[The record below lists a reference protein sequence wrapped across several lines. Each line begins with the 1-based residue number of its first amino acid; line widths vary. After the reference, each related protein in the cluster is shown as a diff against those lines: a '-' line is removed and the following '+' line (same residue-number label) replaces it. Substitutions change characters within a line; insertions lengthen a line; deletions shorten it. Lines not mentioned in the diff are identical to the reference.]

1 MVIKEVLTKKDS
13 RRFLEFHKWLYRD
26 DPNWV
31 CPLDS
36 EFNAVFDPAI
46 NRTFR
51 HGILKRWILTDE
63 DDRMIGRI
71 AAFVDHYRSKAYRQP
86 TGGLGFFEVIE
97 DEKAA
102 FLLFETAVEWLKD
115 NGMEAVD
122 GPITFGSN
130 ESNWGLLVE
139 GFMQQGYG
147 MPYNK
152 KYYKDYFEKYGFRNY
167 FNQYSFHRDIAS
179 VNVFPERFMKIAEWI
194 SRKPGYTFEHF
205 SFKNPGKYVNDLVEI
220 YNATWS
226 EFREDYQPMEP
237 DDFNETIKKGKAF
250 LDEELI
256 WFAYKDGEPVAFYI
270 LFPDLNQIL
279 KHFNGKM
286 NLWNMIRFLY
296 LKQKKTM
303 TRMRAL
309 VAGVKPAF
317 RNSGIESAIFK
328 CLYNVFMK
336 KRYYTELE
344 LSWVGDFN
352 EPMLSIYEAIGAEKA
367 KRHVTYRYLINK
379 DIEFIRLEDE
389 MKELVERN
397 EEISKNK

>member
-1 MVIKEVLTKKDS
+1 MVIKEVVDKKDS
-13 RRFLEFHKWLYRD
+13 KRFLKFHKWLYRD

-36 EFNAVFDPAI
+36 EFNAVFDPLK
-46 NRTFR
+46 NRTFN
-51 HGILKRWILTDE
+51 HGILKRWLLMDGNSKV
-63 DDRMIGRI
+63 IGRI
-71 AAFVDHYRSKAYRQP
+71 AAFIDHNRSKVYRQP

-102 FLLFETAVEWLKD
+102 FMLFDTAIEWLKSQ
-115 NGMEAVD
+115 GMEAVD
-122 GPITFGSN
+122 GPVTFGSN

-152 KYYKDYFEKYGFRNY
+152 DYYSDFFEKYGFSNY
-167 FNQYSFHRDIAS
+167 FNQYSFHKDIAS
-179 VNVFPERFMKIAEWI
+179 VNVFPERFMKIAEWV
-194 SRKPGYTFEHF
+194 SRKPGYSFEHF
-205 SFKNPGKYVNDLVEI
+205 SFKNAEKYVNDLVDI

-226 EFREDYQPMEP
+226 EFREDFQPMVP
-237 DDFNETIKKGKAF
+237 ADFDDTLKKGKAF

-256 WFAYKDGEPVAFYI
+256 WFAYHDGEPVSFYI

-279 KHFNGKM
+279 KYLNGKLH
-286 NLWNMIRFLY
+286 LWNIIKFMY
-296 LKQKKTM
+296 LKRKHAM
-303 TRMRAL
+303 TRLRAV

-317 RNSGIESAIFK
+317 RNIGIESAIFK
-328 CLYNVFMK
+328 CLYDIFMK
-336 KRYYTELE
+336 KRYYQELE

-352 EPMLSIYEAIGAEKA
+352 QPMLSIYKALGAEQA
-367 KRHVTYRYLINK
+367 KRHVTYRYMINK

-389 MKELVERN
+389 MKELVEGKDDK
-397 EEISKNK
+397 SDNK

>member
-1 MVIKEVLTKKDS
+1 MVIKEVVDKKDCK
-13 RRFLEFHKWLYRD
+13 RFLEFHKWHYRD

-36 EFNAVFDPAI
+36 EFNAIFDPGKNKAF
-46 NRTFR
+46 T
-51 HGILKRWILTDE
+51 HGVLKRWILLNGNNKV
-63 DDRMIGRI
+63 IGRI
-71 AAFVDHYRSKAYRQP
+71 ASFIDHNRSKADRQP
-86 TGGLGFFEVIE
+86 TGGIGFFEVIE

-102 FLLFETAVEWLKD
+102 FMLFNTAIEWLKD

-122 GPITFGSN
+122 GPVNFGSN

-139 GFMQQGYG
+139 GFVQQGYG

-152 KYYKDYFEKYGFRNY
+152 EYYSDYFEKYGFRNY

-194 SRKPGYTFEHF
+194 SRKPGYSFEHF
-205 SFKNPGKYVNDLVEI
+205 TFRNAGKYTNDLVDI

-226 EFREDYQPMEP
+226 EFREDFQPMEP
-237 DDFNETIKKGKAF
+237 SDFDDTVKKGKAF

-256 WFAYKDGEPVAFYI
+256 WFAYHNGEPIAFFI
-270 LFPDLNQIL
+270 LYPDLNQIL
-279 KHFNGKM
+279 KHLNGKLH
-286 NLWNMIRFLY
+286 LWNILKFLY
-296 LKQKKTM
+296 LKRKHTM
-303 TRMRAL
+303 TRMRAV

-317 RNSGIESAIFK
+317 RNSGVESAIFK
-328 CLYNVFMK
+328 CLYHVFMK

-352 EPMLSIYEAIGAEKA
+352 KIMLSVYRAVGAEQA
-367 KRHVTYRYLINK
+367 KTHVTYRYMINK

-389 MKELVERN
+389 MKELVETKEQKSDN
-397 EEISKNK
+397 

>member
-1 MVIKEVLTKKDS
+1 MVIKEVIDKKDKK
-13 RRFLEFHKWLYRD
+13 RFLEFHKWHYRD

-36 EFNAVFDPAI
+36 EFNAIFDPGKNKAY
-46 NRTFR
+46 T
-51 HGILKRWILTDE
+51 HGVLKRWILLNGNNKV
-63 DDRMIGRI
+63 IGRI
-71 AAFVDHYRSKAYRQP
+71 AAFIDHNRSKVYRQP
-86 TGGLGFFEVIE
+86 TGGIGFFEVIE

-102 FLLFETAVEWLKD
+102 FMLFNTAIEWLKD

-122 GPITFGSN
+122 GPVNFGSN

-139 GFMQQGYG
+139 GFVQQGYG

-152 KYYKDYFEKYGFRNY
+152 EYYSDYFEKYGFRNY

-194 SRKPGYTFEHF
+194 SRKPGYSFEHF
-205 SFKNPGKYVNDLVEI
+205 TFRNAGKYTNDLVDI

-226 EFREDYQPMEP
+226 EFREDFQPMESSDF
-237 DDFNETIKKGKAF
+237 DDTVKKGKAF

-256 WFAYKDGEPVAFYI
+256 WFAYHNGEPIAFFI
-270 LFPDLNQIL
+270 LYPDLNQIL
-279 KHFNGKM
+279 KHLNGKLH
-286 NLWNMIRFLY
+286 LWNILKFLY
-296 LKQKKTM
+296 LKRKHTM
-303 TRMRAL
+303 TRMRAV

-317 RNSGIESAIFK
+317 RNSGVESAIFK
-328 CLYNVFMK
+328 CLYHVFMK

-352 EPMLSIYEAIGAEKA
+352 KIMLSVYRAVGAEQVKT
-367 KRHVTYRYLINK
+367 HVTYRYMINK

-389 MKELVERN
+389 MKELVEIKEQKSDN
-397 EEISKNK
+397 

>member
-1 MVIKEVLTKKDS
+1 MVIKEVTDKKES
-13 RRFLEFHKWLYRD
+13 KEFLKFHKWHYRD

-36 EFNAVFDPAI
+36 EFNAVFNPDK
-46 NRTFR
+46 NRTFT
-51 HGILKRWILTDE
+51 HGILKRWILLDG
-63 DDRMIGRI
+63 DSQVIGRI
-71 AAFVDHYRSKAYRQP
+71 AAFIDYYRSKAYRQP
-86 TGGLGFFEVIE
+86 TGGVGFFEVVE

-102 FLLFETAVEWLKD
+102 FMLFDTAVEWLKD

-122 GPITFGSN
+122 GPVTFGSN

-139 GFMQQGYG
+139 GFVQQAYG

-152 KYYKDYFEKYGFRNY
+152 RYYKDYFEKYGFRNY

-179 VNVFPERFMKIAEWI
+179 VNVFPERFMKISEWI
-194 SRKPGYTFEHF
+194 SRKPGYSFEHF
-205 SFKNPGKYVNDLVEI
+205 KFSNADKYINDLVDI
-220 YNATWS
+220 YNTTWS

-237 DDFNETIKKGKAF
+237 TDFDDIVKNGKAF

-256 WFAYKDGEPVAFYI
+256 WFAYHEGEPIAFFI

-279 KHFNGKM
+279 KHLNGKLH
-286 NLWNMIRFLY
+286 LWNIIKFFY
-296 LKQKKTM
+296 LKKKKTM
-303 TRMRAL
+303 TRIRAI

-317 RNSGIESAIFK
+317 RNSGVESAIFK
-328 CLYNVFMK
+328 CLYHVFRRK
-336 KRYYTELE
+336 LYYKELE

-352 EPMLSIYEAIGAEKA
+352 EPMLSMYNAIGAEKA
-367 KRHVTYRYLINK
+367 KMHVTYRYMINK
-379 DIEFIRLEDE
+379 NIEFNRLQDE

-397 EEISKNK
+397 DQKSNNK

>member
-1 MVIKEVLTKKDS
+1 MVIKEVVDKKDCK
-13 RRFLEFHKWLYRD
+13 RFLEFHKWHYRD

-36 EFNAVFDPAI
+36 EFNAIFDPGKNKAF
-46 NRTFR
+46 T
-51 HGILKRWILTDE
+51 HGELKRWILLNGNNKV
-63 DDRMIGRI
+63 IGRI
-71 AAFVDHYRSKAYRQP
+71 ASFIDHNRSKAYRQP
-86 TGGLGFFEVIE
+86 TGGIGFFEVIE

-102 FLLFETAVEWLKD
+102 FMLFNTAIEWLKD

-122 GPITFGSN
+122 GPVNFGSN

-139 GFMQQGYG
+139 GFVQQGYG

-152 KYYKDYFEKYGFRNY
+152 EYYSDYFEKYGFRNY

-194 SRKPGYTFEHF
+194 SRKPGYSFEHF
-205 SFKNPGKYVNDLVEI
+205 TFRNAGKYTNDLVDI

-226 EFREDYQPMEP
+226 EFREDFQPMEP
-237 DDFNETIKKGKAF
+237 SDFDDTVKKGKAF

-256 WFAYKDGEPVAFYI
+256 WFAYHNGEPIAFFI
-270 LFPDLNQIL
+270 LYPDLNQIL
-279 KHFNGKM
+279 KHLNGKLH
-286 NLWNMIRFLY
+286 LWNILKFLY
-296 LKQKKTM
+296 LKRKHTM
-303 TRMRAL
+303 TRIRAV

-317 RNSGIESAIFK
+317 RNSGVESAIFK
-328 CLYNVFMK
+328 CLYHVFMK

-352 EPMLSIYEAIGAEKA
+352 KIMLSVYRAVGAEQA
-367 KRHVTYRYLINK
+367 KTHVTYRYMINK

-389 MKELVERN
+389 MKELVETKEQKSDN
-397 EEISKNK
+397 